1 MYILEYC
8 KEKRTG
14 KTVDPSAD
22 NIKGAA
28 GLMKDVIIEIAKHD
42 AIKKLKE
49 SGFIEKTTQAINQAP
64 DPLAIQYDELKTQLY
79 AITTD
84 AEKLIRIV
92 EDESQDT
99 ERRIAF
105 LESTKEELLAGADYS
120 KCETINDMASVYAAH
135 LIDRLG
141 IWG

>member
-1 MYILEYC
+1 MAGGAACI
-8 KEKRTG
+8 TA
-14 KTVDPSAD
+14 DPSAS

-28 GLMKDVIIEIAKHD
+28 GLMKDVIFEMAKYG
-42 AIKKLKE
+42 AMKKLKE
-49 SGFIEKTTQAINQAP
+49 SGFTEKTMQAINQAP

-79 AITTD
+79 AITAD

-105 LESTKEELLAGADYS
+105 LETTKEELLSGADYS
-120 KCETINDMASVYAAH
+120 KCETINDMADVYAAH

>member
-1 MYILEYC
+1 
-8 KEKRTG
+8 
-14 KTVDPSAD
+14 
-22 NIKGAA
+22 
-28 GLMKDVIIEIAKHD
+28 MKDVIIEMAKYD
-42 AIKKLKE
+42 AIEKLKKT
-49 SGFIEKTTQAINQAP
+49 GIIEKTMQAILQPP
-64 DPLAIQYDELKTQLY
+64 DPLAVQYDELKTELY

-92 EDESQDT
+92 EDESQDM

-105 LESTKEELLAGADYS
+105 LETTKEELLAGADYS
-120 KCETINDMASVYAAH
+120 KCETIDDMAGVYAAH

>member
-1 MYILEYC
+1 MAGGAAGI
-8 KEKRTG
+8 TAVSSVG
-14 KTVDPSAD
+14 NV
-22 NIKGAA
+22 KGAA
-28 GLMKDVIIEIAKHD
+28 GLMKDVIIEIAKFD
-42 AIKKLKE
+42 AIEKLKKPRI
-49 SGFIEKTTQAINQAP
+49 IEKTMPAMLQPP

-92 EDESQDT
+92 EDESQDV

-120 KCETINDMASVYAAH
+120 KCETIEDMAGVYAAH

>member
-1 MYILEYC
+1 MA
-8 KEKRTG
+8 G
-14 KTVDPSAD
+14 SAAGITAASSAG
-22 NIKGAA
+22 NVKGAA
-28 GLMKDVIIEIAKHD
+28 GLMKDIIIEMSKCA
-42 AIKKLKE
+42 AIDKLKK
-49 SGFIEKTTQAINQAP
+49 SGITEKIMRSVNQKP

-79 AITTD
+79 KITAD

-120 KCETINDMASVYAAH
+120 KCETIDDMAGVYAAH

>member
-1 MYILEYC
+1 
-8 KEKRTG
+8 
-14 KTVDPSAD
+14 
-22 NIKGAA
+22 
-28 GLMKDVIIEIAKHD
+28 MKDVIIEMAKYD
-42 AIKKLKE
+42 AIEKLKK
-49 SGFIEKTTQAINQAP
+49 SGIIEKTMQAMLQPP

-92 EDESQDT
+92 EDESQDM

-105 LESTKEELLAGADYS
+105 LETTKEELLAGADYS
-120 KCETINDMASVYAAH
+120 KCETIDDMAGVYAAH

-141 IWG
+141 IWGK